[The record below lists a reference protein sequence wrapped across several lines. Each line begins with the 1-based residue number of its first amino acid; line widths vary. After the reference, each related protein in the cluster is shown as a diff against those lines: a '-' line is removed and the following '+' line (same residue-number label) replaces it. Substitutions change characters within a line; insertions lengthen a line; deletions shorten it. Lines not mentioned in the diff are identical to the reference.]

1 MQVQE
6 PEHWARQP
14 GDQLGTG
21 IHEEHCVDVSHRAPR
36 WFCGRPV
43 IVEART
49 YERFVAWS
57 SEASR
62 RLHVHLNDEHR
73 LERLLQSSGCV
84 AVSSGGCF
92 ICRAVDSQGYGADE
106 ERQILTMSNVGQAAA
121 PRWLIH
127 E

>member
-1 MQVQE
+1 MQMQE
-6 PEHWARQP
+6 PDRWTQLP
-14 GDQLGTG
+14 GINVGSR
-21 IHEEHCVDVSHRAPR
+21 IHDEHCVDVSQRAPR

-43 IVEART
+43 IVEARI
-49 YERFVAWS
+49 YDRFVAWS

-62 RLHVHLNDEHR
+62 RLNVHLDEEHR
-73 LERLLQSSGCV
+73 LERLLQASGCA

-92 ICRAVDSQGYGADE
+92 ICRAVDSQGYGANE